1 MSSYSMIEYY
11 FPKTIEEVG
20 NKLIKSLVDS
30 IMFRYK
36 IAEVVEQV
44 KFAPE
49 QVEVQLELFPELS
62 MDTILDGK
70 TSNKKKWKDFL
81 LTI

>member
-1 MSSYSMIEYY
+1 MIEYY

-20 NKLIKSLVDS
+20 NKLIKSSVDS

-36 IAEVVEQV
+36 IEEVVEQV

-49 QVEVQLELFPELS
+49 QVEVQLKLFPELS
-62 MDTILDGK
+62 MDTILDVK
-70 TSNKKKWKDFL
+70 ISNKKKWKDFL